1 MSSIQLLDAAD
12 KDLRWV
18 CAVVIVACA
27 TNANNRSVSESRC
40 RANEL
45 REESERALLSEF
57 LREPFEDP
65 TPVDPIIKHAHKA
78 AMFVKNDPV
87 AKLITS
93 AADPVI
99 RYQEA
104 VINLRKAEAE
114 FHAAKAAVIGPVKF
128 VPLSDGDFL
137 AETVEDALGV
147 TPKLNVIDSA
157 FANM

>member
-65 TPVDPIIKHAHKA
+65 TPVDPVIKHAHKA

-104 VINLRKAEAE
+104 VINLRNAEAE
-114 FHAAKAAVIGPVKF
+114 FHAAKAAMLGPIEF
-128 VPLSDGDFL
+128 VPLPDSHFS
-137 AETVEDALGV
+137 VEVLDDAFGA
-147 TPKLNVIDSA
+147 TSPINVIDSA